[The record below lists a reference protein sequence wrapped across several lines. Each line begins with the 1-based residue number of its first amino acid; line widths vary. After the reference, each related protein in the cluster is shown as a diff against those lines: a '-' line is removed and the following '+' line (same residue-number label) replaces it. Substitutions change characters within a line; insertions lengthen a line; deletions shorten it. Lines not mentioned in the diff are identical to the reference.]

1 MTVFNRC
8 THILLGLS
16 ERLLLSLIEHKLIHE
31 VFLTLDEPTLFFL
44 SLQIELHIATTSL
57 LINQHVVEGG
67 YVVLVA

>member
-8 THILLGLS
+8 THIFLGLS

-31 VFLTLDEPTLFFL
+31 VFLTLDKSALFFL
-44 SLQIELHIATTSL
+44 SLQIELHVATTSL

>member
-8 THILLGLS
+8 THIFLGLA
-16 ERLLLSLIEHKLIHE
+16 ERLLLSLIEHEFIHE
-31 VFLTLDEPTLFFL
+31 VFLTLDESALLFL

-57 LINQHVVEGG
+57 LINKHVVEGG

>member
-8 THILLGLS
+8 THIFLGLS
-16 ERLLLSLIEHKLIHE
+16 ERLLLILIEHELIHE
-31 VFLTLDEPTLFFL
+31 VFLTLDESALFFL
-44 SLQIELHIATTSL
+44 SLKIELHVATTSL

>member
-8 THILLGLS
+8 THIFLCLS
-16 ERLLLSLIEHKLIHE
+16 ERLLLILIEHELIHE
-31 VFLTLDEPTLFFL
+31 VFLTLDKSALFFL
-44 SLQIELHIATTSL
+44 SLQIELHVATTSL